1 NHLRGVYFDVWH
13 QNCTKIDF
21 AKDRKALVGMFALTQ
36 QILARFNSLTWDRST
51 KSAKSAL
58 RRRRPKTVQDICQLF
73 DDYREKSPPTSAP
86 TRPAAG
92 ASPGL
97 DSVDFNTEGS
107 NGQLT
112 KAVNALLASQNAMMG
127 SLGKMFKANGG
138 GQQGRHGRDG
148 RGGNRGSAR
157 SRKGMPIRTPKCA
170 ICSDQ
175 HWVSSCPLKKY
186 ENGCF
191 VCSSTEH
198 LARECPQLPAMLKS
212 IS

>member
-1 NHLRGVYFDVWH
+1 EYNDTLAGG
-13 QNCTKIDF
+13 
-21 AKDRKALVGMFALTQ
+21 AKLTDDIMDRMVM
-36 QILARFNSLTWDRST
+36 DRLIANAPDA
-51 KSAKSAL
+51 AKSAL

-92 ASPGL
+92 ASPGF

-138 GQQGRHGRDG
+138 GQQGRHGRGG

-157 SRKGMPIRTPKCA
+157 SCKGMPTRTPKCA

>member
-1 NHLRGVYFDVWH
+1 
-13 QNCTKIDF
+13 NCTKIDF

-36 QILARFNSLTWDRST
+36 PDEILARFNSLTWDRST
-51 KSAKSAL
+51 KVVAFLTSLRPYLKEYNDTLAGGAKLTDDIMDRMVMDRLIANAPDAAKSAL

-92 ASPGL
+92 ASPGF

-127 SLGKMFKANGG
+127 SLGKMFKAN
-138 GQQGRHGRDG
+138 
-148 RGGNRGSAR
+148 
-157 SRKGMPIRTPKCA
+157 
-170 ICSDQ
+170 
-175 HWVSSCPLKKY
+175 
-186 ENGCF
+186 
-191 VCSSTEH
+191 
-198 LARECPQLPAMLKS
+198 
-212 IS
+212 